1 MANNSWFHF
10 PGSVMSTTLT
20 QTRTF
25 TISHARYVASK
36 IAADLDLLRAYHGKP
51 SEQHVTDLAEEA
63 SLLLAA
69 RYLRSVEYGFRRN
82 GLTVL
87 ALKYVARSD
96 GTLTSDDRPGRVHAE
111 ANLVGATWYSFLE
124 YNETFLKLPQGD
136 RDRFEA
142 TLPIQ
147 RPGAPAPQAGIDGYW
162 EQTRTYSTNGE
173 GVFRHVFRP
182 R

>member
-1 MANNSWFHF
+1 MANDSWLYF
-10 PGSVMSTTLT
+10 PGSVMTSTITE
-20 QTRTF
+20 TRTF
-25 TISHARYVASK
+25 TINHARYVASK

-51 SEQHVTDLAEEA
+51 PEQHVTDLAGEA
-63 SLLLAA
+63 ALILAA
-69 RYLRSVEYGFRRN
+69 RYLKSVEYGFRRN
-82 GLTVL
+82 GLTIL

-111 ANLVGATWYSFLE
+111 ANLDDARWYSFLE
-124 YNETFLKLPQGD
+124 YNEAFLNLPQAD

-147 RPGAPAPQAGIDGYW
+147 RQGAPAPQAGIDGYW
-162 EQTRTYSTNGE
+162 EQTRTYSSNGE
-173 GVFRHVFRP
+173 GVLRHMFRP